1 MRQLYAAPGT
11 RHHKLLTSNV
21 APLDSDI
28 TFIKSVISQ
37 IDVRL
42 KCLAHETKQTSAT
55 PCAATE
61 LEEDQLSLWNSRTQ
75 NLAILSAL
83 RRLPPEVL
91 GEIFS
96 WTLQRPADFSRCS
109 FRPLDS
115 PWVLTHIS
123 RHWRAVATS
132 TPSLWSLFAL
142 NYDPVANPASS
153 YPLSALKT
161 QIARATKL
169 DVHLYG
175 CQTSDSWPQVE
186 ALQSLMEHI
195 GRWVGFSIA
204 LTTALLPLV
213 AGIRDRVPLLRR
225 VWIEWSDAASQAAA
239 ESIDCF
245 QTAPSLVDAGICGG
259 GRRAHR
265 WIPVYFPWHQLT
277 RYDIGVSWKVHH
289 EFLRLTPNLVEARI
303 HIVFNDDP
311 WPEYV
316 VNIDLVCLRRLYVS
330 HMDITRFLTLPIVEE
345 IVVEMHDND
354 DGPAIQSHL
363 APSLE
368 RFSGP
373 LRRLCFMGCPD
384 GDTIAQVLQKL
395 PSIVEFEV
403 AVDDLDSSTQANIL
417 MSLLMASTNAEG
429 TTLAPQLRVLSF
441 GCEDKVSIDYERYLQ
456 LMTSR
461 WEAEHCAL
469 KTTALLVSSGPG
481 PGATILRG
489 LETLRERGLDIILQD
504 GECAED
510 MICDWT
516 FETE

>member
-1 MRQLYAAPGT
+1 MRRLCAAPGT
-11 RHHKLLTSNV
+11 QHHKLLTSNV
-21 APLDSDI
+21 APLDSDVA
-28 TFIKSVISQ
+28 FIQSAISQ

-42 KCLAHETKQTSAT
+42 KCLAHEIKQAGAML
-55 PCAATE
+55 CATE
-61 LEEDQLSLWNSRTQ
+61 LEEEQLSLRSYRNQ
-75 NLAILSAL
+75 NLAILSPL

-132 TPSLWSLFAL
+132 TASLWSLVAL
-142 NYDPVANPASS
+142 NYDPVANPSSS

-175 CQTSDSWPQVE
+175 CQTSDSRPQVE
-186 ALQSLMEHI
+186 ALQSLMEHTR
-195 GRWVGFSIA
+195 RWEGFSIT
-204 LTTALLPLV
+204 LTTALFPLV
-213 AGIRDRVPLLRR
+213 AGIRDRIPVLRR

-245 QTAPSLVDAGICGG
+245 QTAPSLVDAGICG
-259 GRRAHR
+259 AHR
-265 WIPVYFPWHQLT
+265 WIPVHFPWHQLT

-289 EFLRLTPNLVEARI
+289 KFLRLTPNLVEARI

-311 WPEYV
+311 WPESV

-345 IVVEMHDND
+345 IVVEMHDDD

-384 GDTIAQVLQKL
+384 GNIIAQVLQKL
-395 PSIVEFEV
+395 PSIVELEV
-403 AVDDLDSSTQANIL
+403 AVDDLSSSIQAHIL
-417 MSLLMASTNAEG
+417 MSLLMASTNAG
-429 TTLAPQLRVLSF
+429 DTTLAPQLRVLSF
-441 GCEDKVSIDYERYLQ
+441 GCEDKVSIDYELYLQ

-469 KTTALLVSSGPG
+469 KTTALLVCSGPG
-481 PGATILRG
+481 PDATTLRG
-489 LETLRERGLDIILQD
+489 LETLRERGLDIILRD